1 MTPESV
7 QTPEPSPAG
16 MGEFARI
23 TGVFFEPTKTFQD
36 VAERPRWVVP
46 MLLIIVVSIVYMAL
60 YTQHVGWERMMRH
73 QLENNTR
80 AAQMS
85 NEQREQMI
93 ATQARF
99 APIIGYVGAVVGVP
113 IYMLVSSAVL
123 LAIVA
128 GMMSAPVKF
137 KQIFAVMSYAGLTG
151 LVSAALAIVVMF
163 LKNPDDFNLQNP
175 LVFNPGA
182 FMDPLT
188 SSKFLYSLASSL
200 DLFVF
205 WNIFLIATGIKAAA
219 GKRMSFGK
227 ALFAVMLPWGLFVLG
242 KSAVAGMF
250 G

>member
-7 QTPEPSPAG
+7 QAPEPSPAG

-23 TGVFFEPTKTFQD
+23 TGVFFEPGKTFQD
-36 VAERPRWVVP
+36 IADRPRWVVP
-46 MLLIIVVSIVYMAL
+46 VVLIILVSIVYMVL

-73 QLENNTR
+73 QMETSSR
-80 AAQMS
+80 AAQMT
-85 NEQREQMI
+85 NEQKEQAI

-99 APIIGYVGAVVGVP
+99 APIAGYVGAVVGLP
-113 IYMLVSSAVL
+113 IYLLVSSAVL

-128 GMMSAPVKF
+128 GMMSASVKF
-137 KQIFAVMSYAGLTG
+137 KQIFAVMAYASLTG
-151 LVSAALAIVVMF
+151 LVSAILTIVVMF
-163 LKNPDDFNLQNP
+163 LKNPDDFNMQNP

-182 FMDPLT
+182 FMDPLST
-188 SSKFLYSLASSL
+188 PKFLYSLAGSL

-227 ALFAVMLPWGLFVLG
+227 ALFAVVLPWGVFVLG
-242 KSAVAGMF
+242 KSALAGMF

>member
-1 MTPESV
+1 
-7 QTPEPSPAG
+7 

-93 ATQARF
+93 ATQVRF